1 MVNKACK
8 PVLILSYLPTVP
20 TEQPTLYIKWLGFPE
35 STKLFSYVP
44 TLYLLCPLPGEL
56 LFLLRDPLQIPP
68 ALWRVP
74 QLRLLQNCCS
84 FLCAPEMLW
93 IQPVRQ
99 HVDQEF
105 NDLQFNDLF
114 PYLPSHWA
122 GRATRSKT
130 HILLPW
136 TYTGLEK
143 QFIKFLKLEEGPA
156 VGAGCRREAVKGWTF
171 KTLGLVTADLNLC
184 WTQSASEKHFHHKA
198 LFPPRFLNTSPYQ
211 FESCSLFLS
220 QKEFPFKQK
229 LFRHFQDMKC

>member
-1 MVNKACK
+1 MQTCSDF
-8 PVLILSYLPTVP
+8 VLSPNTPHRATYSLHKMTGISRINQVVFIRSYAVSAVP
-20 TEQPTLYIKWLGFPE
+20 TAWRTSVCTSGPTANTTCLVTCSPTL
-35 STKLFSYVP
+35 
-44 TLYLLCPLPGEL
+44 C
-56 LFLLRDPLQIPP
+56 
-68 ALWRVP
+68 
-74 QLRLLQNCCS
+74 LLQNCCS

-99 HVDQEF
+99 HVDQVC